1 MNNQAIGLLLVAGA
15 AFLFLRSKSRSLLEQ
30 SGGWTEQPPP
40 DGAGSGSGT
49 EERTQGPLPPD
60 EVSEQAA
67 LYPDKAHLTGDFRF
81 NWHEWNYYR
90 AQAAIKAGLCDPPC
104 AEYAP
109 VLGERFGLTDSQGL
123 TAAEY
128 HSYLSQLGMSG
139 LSAWRYRTTYRRP
152 WQ

>member
-1 MNNQAIGLLLVAGA
+1 MSPLQ
-15 AFLFLRSKSRSLLEQ
+15 Q
-30 SGGWTEQPPP
+30 SGGWTEQPPTEQP
-40 DGAGSGSGT
+40 PPEGSGAGSGT
-49 EERTQGPLPPD
+49 HERTQGPLPPD

-67 LYPDKAHLTGDFRF
+67 LYPEKAYLTGDFRF

-90 AQAAIKAGLCDPPC
+90 SQAAIKAGLCDPPC
-104 AEYAP
+104 SEYAP

-128 HSYLSQLGMSG
+128 HAYLSQLGMSG
-139 LSAWRYRTTYRRP
+139 LSAWRYRATYRRP